1 VEDAVGVELRALRW
15 AIIRADNQRSQ
26 DIRREYAYTVQG
38 ETWADGSVGE
48 GLAISRPM
56 ARPSSLATKKFF
68 DSTS

>member
-26 DIRREYAYTVQG
+26 DIRREQSFVYAYTVQG

-56 ARPSSLATKKFF
+56 ARPSSHG
-68 DSTS
+68 S